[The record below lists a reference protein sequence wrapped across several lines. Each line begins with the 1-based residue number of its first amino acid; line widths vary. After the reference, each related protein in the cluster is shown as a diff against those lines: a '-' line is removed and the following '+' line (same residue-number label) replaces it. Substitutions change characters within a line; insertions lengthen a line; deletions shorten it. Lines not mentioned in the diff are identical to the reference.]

1 MLRPVYRQGPP
12 VASQTWSISILV
24 SRARSVLA
32 NFRLIRSSPATRSR
46 KLPTTAVIA
55 SIPPRRSYS
64 ESAMD
69 PTSTVSVAQ
78 RHRGR
83 VAPSDIARLHSHV
96 NRRLGVEHIDK
107 RVLASP
113 PRPPRPRDLC

>member
-46 KLPTTAVIA
+46 QLPTTAVIA
-55 SIPPRRSYS
+55 SIPPRRPYS
-64 ESAMD
+64 ESPTD
-69 PTSTVSVAQ
+69 PTSTVIVAQ
-78 RHRGR
+78 SHRRR
-83 VAPSDIARLHSHV
+83 VASSAIAPLHRHDT
-96 NRRLGVEHIDK
+96 RA
-107 RVLASP
+107 LAVAHTATGI
-113 PRPPRPRDLC
+113 LA

>member
-78 RHRGR
+78 RHRDAWPPPDFCLLPR
-83 VAPSDIARLHSHV
+83 HV
-96 NRRLGVEHIDK
+96 NRRRGVEQIDQG
-107 RVLASP
+107 V
-113 PRPPRPRDLC
+113 

>member
-55 SIPPRRSYS
+55 SIPPRRSSS

-83 VAPSDIARLHSHV
+83 VAPPH
-96 NRRLGVEHIDK
+96 
-107 RVLASP
+107 LAP
-113 PRPPRPRDLC
+113 PHRHAPSRPRLEHTAKRALAPPPLPALPRAP